1 MLDVTEILSEKWS
14 NFSDQTVIRCW
25 LKADIL
31 PRVHVNALKGKDVRL
46 DREDDGDKAIIDDLC
61 KMVTNMSMP
70 ARVTDGRSMPHELA
84 DNLFVEKC
92 TGLSICEVRSAIQ
105 TWLGVEDDPEV
116 LKAETALELQ
126 AVEQGIAN
134 LGVDGASSEQE
145 DDDSSGSPESCM
157 TSSLTEAEAHS
168 CFEKLRAYLYTNGRN
183 GEFSETLYLLSKSVH
198 SFTHETQEKRRAKRG
213 AEIQATLRDV
223 WQA

>member
-1 MLDVTEILSEKWS
+1 MGSAVEVS
-14 NFSDQTVIRCW
+14 
-25 LKADIL
+25 
-31 PRVHVNALKGKDVRL
+31 
-46 DREDDGDKAIIDDLC
+46 
-61 KMVTNMSMP
+61 
-70 ARVTDGRSMPHELA
+70 GR
-84 DNLFVEKC
+84 K
-92 TGLSICEVRSAIQ
+92 
-105 TWLGVEDDPEV
+105 
-116 LKAETALELQ
+116 

-213 AEIQATLRDV
+213 GRYRQLFEMCGRRSGFESFAVVPCRAAVDLGQLSA
-223 WQA
+223 